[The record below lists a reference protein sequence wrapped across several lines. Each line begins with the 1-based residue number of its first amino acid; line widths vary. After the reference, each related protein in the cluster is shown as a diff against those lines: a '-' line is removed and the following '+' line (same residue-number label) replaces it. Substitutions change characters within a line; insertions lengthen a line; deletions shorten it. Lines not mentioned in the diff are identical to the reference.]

1 MHQFVRH
8 LRKDRGL
15 AEGTIRWH
23 RRYLRY
29 FLTRWALTGGR
40 MTVRKLE
47 LIHVHRFVRQ
57 MSRRCSRLTM
67 KSVVD
72 FIRGFLRFQFLK

>member
-1 MHQFVRH
+1 
-8 LRKDRGL
+8 
-15 AEGTIRWH
+15 
-23 RRYLRY
+23 
-29 FLTRWALTGGR
+29 
-40 MTVRKLE
+40 MTVRELE

-72 FIRGFLRFQFLK
+72 FIRGFLRFQFLKGALHQPLHTRITIQAAGGTRWKTSEDLLAWLESQ